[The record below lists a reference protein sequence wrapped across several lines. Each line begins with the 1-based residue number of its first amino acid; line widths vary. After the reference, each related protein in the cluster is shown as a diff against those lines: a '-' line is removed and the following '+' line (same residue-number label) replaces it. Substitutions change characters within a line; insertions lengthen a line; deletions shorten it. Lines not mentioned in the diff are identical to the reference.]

1 MEKDIMKL
9 NIQPNAG
16 IMNVF
21 SRLSYKPWYAIAE
34 FVDNSTQSYY
44 SNKKALKS
52 CEADYKLVVDIQ
64 YDDDN
69 KMLTVRDNAYG
80 MEIDDFERAIIL
92 DSKSDRQQGRNE
104 FGMGLKTAASWF
116 GDLWSVRSSQL
127 GSENEYYAEVD
138 INYLK
143 SSNTN
148 EIEITKTK
156 VSNEAHGTE
165 IIIKHITKQLSGSR
179 TIGKIKELLASMY
192 RRDIMTDK
200 VSILFN
206 GEPVFFQEIEVLKF
220 RDKEWKKTL
229 DFVVNFKDKEYKV
242 TGFVGIMQDGSFP
255 KAGFALFR
263 NNRVVIGGSDMNYKP
278 NEIFGQAQS
287 QISLK
292 LFGELDMNSF
302 PINQAK
308 DGFIWYNGL
317 EEQFIST
324 LRENIIDYIHIAD
337 LSKKARQE
345 EEEFSKEKSS
355 KVQEETANA
364 LKNMQ
369 ADIIE
374 ELGEDIESDVDS
386 PSDILIDNSDVQ
398 VFEETFMNPTD
409 EIKDVG
415 TERRYTYKI
424 DRFREIS
431 VNVKWTIGQ
440 QDFWIDVSGEKDD
453 FEVIINIDH
462 PFFKPYS
469 KQEDFKVVLEKLV
482 LAFVIAEKE
491 AEFSSDKDGYVLP
504 STIRNRINVILSQMS
519 RE

>member
-1 MEKDIMKL
+1 MDKNIMKL

-44 SNKKALKS
+44 NNKKELKS
-52 CEADYKLVVDIQ
+52 SEKDFKLVVKIQ
-64 YDDDN
+64 YDDEN
-69 KMLTVRDNAYG
+69 KTLRINDNAYG
-80 MEIDDFERAIIL
+80 MEFEDFKSAIIL
-92 DSKSDRQQGRNE
+92 DSKNNRQRGRNE

-116 GDLWSVRSSQL
+116 GNRWSVRSTQL
-127 GSENEYYAEVD
+127 GSENEYYAQVD

-143 SSNTN
+143 SSNAN
-148 EIEITKTK
+148 EIDIIKNGISQET
-156 VSNEAHGTE
+156 HGTE
-165 IIIKHITKQLSGSR
+165 IIIEQVTKQLSGPR
-179 TIGKIKELLASMY
+179 TISKIKELLASMY
-192 RRDIMTDK
+192 RRDINSDN
-200 VSILFN
+200 VSIIFN
-206 GEPVFFQEIEVLKF
+206 EEPIQFQEINVLKF
-220 RDKEWKKTL
+220 REKEWKKPL
-229 DFVVNFKDKEYKV
+229 DFVVNFREKEYRV

-317 EEQFIST
+317 EDEFVAK
-324 LRENIIDYIHIAD
+324 LRENITDYITIAD
-337 LSKKARQE
+337 MSKKARQE
-345 EEEFSKEKSS
+345 EEEFSSEKSI
-355 KVQEETANA
+355 KVQEETANI
-364 LKNMQ
+364 LKNL
-369 ADIIE
+369 E
-374 ELGEDIESDVDS
+374 YENTTEREN
-386 PSDILIDNSDVQ
+386 IDNYDKEKG
-398 VFEETFMNPTD
+398 FEGLSNNDISAFQKTFMKLSEKT
-409 EIKDVG
+409 KDVG
-415 TERRYTYKI
+415 TSRPYKFKI

-431 VNVKWTIGQ
+431 VNVKWSIGQ
-440 QDFWIDVSGEKDD
+440 QNFWIDVGGDKDNL
-453 FEVIINIDH
+453 EVTINIDH

-469 KQEDFKVVLEKLV
+469 KQEDFKGVLERLV

-491 AEFSSDKDGYVLP
+491 SEFSSDKDGYVLP
-504 STIRNRINVILSQMS
+504 STIRVHINEILNKMS
-519 RE
+519 KE

>member
-1 MEKDIMKL
+1 MEKDVVKL

-44 SNKKALKS
+44 SNKKELKN
-52 CEADYKLVVDIQ
+52 CEEDYKLIVEVK
-64 YDDDN
+64 YDDEN
-69 KMLTVRDNAYG
+69 KTLIIRDNAYG
-80 MEIDDFERAIIL
+80 MEFEDFQRAIIL

-116 GDLWSVRSSQL
+116 GNVWSVRSSQL
-127 GSENEYYAEVD
+127 GSGNEYYAQVD
-138 INYLK
+138 INHLK
-143 SSNTN
+143 SSNEN
-148 EIEITKTK
+148 EIDIIKSK
-156 VSNEAHGTE
+156 VELNSHGTE
-165 IIIKHITKQLSGSR
+165 IIIENITKQLSGSR

-192 RRDIMTDK
+192 RRDINSDK
-200 VSILFN
+200 VSIIFN
-206 GEPVFFQEIEVLKF
+206 GEPVIFQEIQVLKF
-220 RDKEWKKTL
+220 REKEWKKPL
-229 DFVVNFKDKEYKV
+229 DFIVDFKGKEYRV

-317 EEQFIST
+317 EEEFI
-324 LRENIIDYIHIAD
+324 LKLKENITDYIHIAD
-337 LSKKARQE
+337 MSKKARQE
-345 EEEFSKEKSS
+345 EEEFSADKST

-364 LKNMQ
+364 LKNLEDKTYLDEKEQTQEEEESLDVVEENHDDIQ
-369 ADIIE
+369 AFEQTFMKPIE
-374 ELGEDIESDVDS
+374 E
-386 PSDILIDNSDVQ
+386 
-398 VFEETFMNPTD
+398 T
-409 EIKDVG
+409 KDVG
-415 TERRYTYKI
+415 SERIYPYKI

-431 VNVKWTIGQ
+431 VNVKWSIGQ
-440 QDFWIDVSGEKDD
+440 QDFWIDITGDND
-453 FEVIINIDH
+453 NLEVVINIDH

-491 AEFSSDKDGYVLP
+491 AELSSDKDGYVLP
-504 STIRNRINVILSQMS
+504 STIRHRINDILNKMS
-519 RE
+519 KE